1 MTAPSNQVSQ
11 VKLALK
17 QIADNLQQLEKY
29 KDPGVDLFSLK
40 TDTEQLLKHLE
51 SLPLEGIRNKLNKR
65 KRKRHNKKLQ
75 KLKNKKINKVI
86 NKEIVSKVYE
96 DTTTS
101 KASRDNKPKSHY
113 QNKSV
118 KECQRFLQT
127 FELLEQLH
135 LLRGQNATET
145 YKFSL
150 KLRQMKSIWNSL
162 LQDKLQE
169 QIPTEVKI
177 QQQWDEVLF
186 GPPEKTY
193 FQEKPD
199 LQDFIRKRQIWDSYI
214 DSKNGSSIPIGWIL
228 PPTKAE
234 GQWLQYLAPTNS

>member
-11 VKLALK
+11 VKLAIK
-17 QIADNLQQLEKY
+17 QIVDNLQQLEKHQDPD
-29 KDPGVDLFSLK
+29 KDLLTLK

-51 SLPLEGIRNKLNKR
+51 SLPLEDIRNKLNKR
-65 KRKRHNKKLQ
+65 QRKRHNKKLQ
-75 KLKNKKINKVI
+75 KLKNKEISKVI
-86 NKEIVSKVYE
+86 NKQNGSKLYE
-96 DTTTS
+96 DNTTS

-113 QNKSV
+113 QNKIV

-135 LLRGQNATET
+135 LLRGQNTTET

-150 KLRQMKSIWNSL
+150 KLRQLKSIWNCL

-169 QIPTEVKI
+169 QTSAELKI
-177 QQQWDEVLF
+177 KQQWDEVLF

-228 PPTKAE
+228 PPAKTE
-234 GQWLQYLAPTNS
+234 GKWLQYLAPANV